1 MIMIT
6 NWILV
11 GIQNY
16 DWYLKRWFLYRFLKQ
31 LIESRFKFVGIV
43 SYNLEATYT
52 KVNLPKLVLTFSQ
65 WKLPLE
71 AYLVLYSCRL
81 ETVLRKS

>member
-31 LIESRFKFVGIV
+31 LIESRFKFVGTV
-43 SYNLEATYT
+43 SHNLEATYT
-52 KVNLPKLVLTFSQ
+52 KVNLPELVLTFNENYP
-65 WKLPLE
+65 WRPIWCYTC
-71 AYLVLYSCRL
+71 AG
-81 ETVLRKS
+81 

>member
-1 MIMIT
+1 MIKIT
-6 NWILV
+6 KRILV
-11 GIQNY
+11 GNSELWLI
-16 DWYLKRWFLYRFLKQ
+16 FEEMILYRFLKQ
-31 LIESRFKFVGIV
+31 LIESRFKIVGNV

-52 KVNLPKLVLTFSQ
+52 TINLPELVLTFSQ

-71 AYLVLYSCRL
+71 AYMVLYLCRL

>member
-1 MIMIT
+1 MIKIT
-6 NWILV
+6 KRILV
-11 GIQNY
+11 GNSELWLI
-16 DWYLKRWFLYRFLKQ
+16 FEEMILYRFLKQ
-31 LIESRFKFVGIV
+31 LIESRFKFVGNV

-52 KVNLPKLVLTFSQ
+52 TINLPELVLTFSQ

-71 AYLVLYSCRL
+71 AYMVLYLCRL